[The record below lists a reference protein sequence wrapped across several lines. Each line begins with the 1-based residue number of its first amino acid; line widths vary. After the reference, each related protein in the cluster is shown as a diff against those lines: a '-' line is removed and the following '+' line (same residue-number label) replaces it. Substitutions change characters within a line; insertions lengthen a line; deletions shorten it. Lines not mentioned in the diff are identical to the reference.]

1 MRKPGKRLG
10 CILLGLALQIPA
22 LLPLIGAVLDM
33 HNRFSIT
40 ASILFPYAA
49 ISDRLRQ
56 PPLFLI
62 LVVLAVSAPVPDLR
76 RHHRPGMDEEPA
88 WASNPR
94 SRVGAW
100 NRRRRRSVH
109 EDGKGVLI
117 VLSILFPANGAS

>member
-10 CILLGLALQIPA
+10 CILVGLAVQIPA

-56 PPLFLI
+56 PPLFLM
-62 LVVLAVSAPVPDLR
+62 LVVLAVTALQFPIYGAIIGQAWTKNRL
-76 RHHRPGMDEEPA
+76 GPA
-88 WASNPR
+88 ILVLPWVHGIAS
-94 SRVGAW
+94 
-100 NRRRRRSVH
+100 
-109 EDGKGVLI
+109 GVA
-117 VLSILFPANGAS
+117 VYMKMAKVF